1 MSQCYR
7 QLRLDEREA
16 LYRMK
21 AAKLPVS
28 QIAAALG
35 RHRSTIYRELRRNY
49 FYDEDAY
56 FRGYFPLV
64 ADKLARDRRAPG
76 RKLARN
82 PDLAKYVIN
91 GLQSCW
97 SPEQIAGRLR
107 LDDDSGFRVSHETI
121 YRYVYGPEG
130 KRQDLYRLLPRS
142 RRRRRGRGGRK
153 PRGVKI
159 PLANGIDQRPAA
171 IADRMEFG
179 HWEGDLVA
187 FRQVYGKA
195 NLTSLVERKSRFAV
209 LWRNPSRGSAGVMA
223 GICGQLGPLP
233 SALRQTVT
241 FDRGTEFAAYPTLR
255 SELGMTSYFCEPK
268 SPWQKGGVENF
279 NGRLR
284 RFLPSDTDIAAMDA
298 AVIEAICA
306 QLNNT
311 PRKCLGFRTPLEVFV
326 EERSRQVE

>member
-1 MSQCYR
+1 
-7 QLRLDEREA
+7 
-16 LYRMK
+16 
-21 AAKLPVS
+21 
-28 QIAAALG
+28 
-35 RHRSTIYRELRRNY
+35 
-49 FYDEDAY
+49 
-56 FRGYFPLV
+56 
-64 ADKLARDRRAPG
+64 
-76 RKLARN
+76 
-82 PDLAKYVIN
+82 VI
-91 GLQSCW
+91 
-97 SPEQIAGRLR
+97 
-107 LDDDSGFRVSHETI
+107 
-121 YRYVYGPEG
+121 
-130 KRQDLYRLLPRS
+130 
-142 RRRRRGRGGRK
+142 
-153 PRGVKI
+153 
-159 PLANGIDQRPAA
+159 
-171 IADRMEFG
+171 EFG

-223 GICGQLGPLP
+223 GICGQLGPCP